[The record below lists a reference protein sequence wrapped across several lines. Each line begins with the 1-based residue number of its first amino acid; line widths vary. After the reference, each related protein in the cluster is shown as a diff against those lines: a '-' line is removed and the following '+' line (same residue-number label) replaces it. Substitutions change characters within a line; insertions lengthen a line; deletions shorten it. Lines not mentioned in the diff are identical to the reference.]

1 MFKEQKKQVFIFG
14 IVAILGISLATPV
27 AKAALNIEGISMC
40 SQKDHLDGTAPS
52 NPWRFEVNIYLGDPG
67 TLDHID
73 VTLPTGGMTPF
84 TIYEDSGDWEYHS
97 SPTLYP
103 TLTALQD
110 VYPTGTYTFDFRD
123 ISDEQLNYVELNYSD
138 IGNPGSPVDFTYP
151 SYNGQTGIST
161 NPTLTW
167 TIDSGAGDV
176 LGMAFKAD
184 DDYIYNN
191 VLGAME
197 TLSWQPGPLDPV
209 QNYWLYVTVVR
220 IKDWA
225 GGPGLPTMT
234 VGGDEFEYV
243 LHIGYM
249 NKIGFTTADVGAIV
263 DIVDT
268 ITTKTKWIDCYL
280 WLPGYDVADI
290 DLDSIR
296 LGGSISAVRAS
307 VRKKQQMLV
316 VKFSASE
323 LNLDPRPEPYSLT
336 VSGEL
341 NGGTTFACSDD
352 ITVIQ
357 KGGKKN

>member
-1 MFKEQKKQVFIFG
+1 M
-14 IVAILGISLATPV
+14 AILGISLVTPV
-27 AKAALNIEGISMC
+27 AKGLDIERISMC
-40 SQKDHLDGTAPS
+40 SQKDHLDGTAVII
-52 NPWRFEVNIYLGDPG
+52 PWRFEVDIHLGDPG
-67 TLDHID
+67 TLHYID
-73 VTLPTGGMTPF
+73 VIPPTGGTPF

-103 TLTALQD
+103 TLTALQA
-110 VYPTGTYTFDFRD
+110 VYPTGQYTFDFRD
-123 ISDEQLNYVELNYSD
+123 SSNVQLNYVELNYSD
-138 IGNPGSPVDFTYP
+138 IDNPGSPVDFTYP
-151 SYNGQTGIST
+151 SDNGQTGIST

-176 LGMAFKAD
+176 LGMALY
-184 DDYIYNN
+184 DDYGEIYRNIP
-191 VLGAME
+191 APME
-197 TLSWQPGPLDPV
+197 TLSWQPGPLDLV
-209 QNYWLYVTVVR
+209 QNYWLYVTVAMV
-220 IKDWA
+220 KDWA
-225 GGPGLPTMT
+225 GAIPTMT
-234 VGGDEFEYV
+234 VDGDEFEYL

-249 NKIGFTTADVGAIV
+249 NKIGFTTAEVVAIV

-268 ITTKTKWIDCYL
+268 ITTKTKWINCYL
-280 WLPGYDVADI
+280 WLPDDDVADI

-341 NGGTTFACSDD
+341 IDETTFAGSDE